1 WTASSTGASPF
12 RSEMKPFLFLGIRA
26 QDGAADDEYAAVLR
40 CAGLDERD
48 LRRVRLERDVLGPV
62 DLDDWSGIVVGG
74 GPWNV
79 SDPQESKPPEQ
90 LRGEARLRELAL
102 QVVEADFP
110 FLGACYGIG
119 TLGTLAGGVVDR
131 QWSEPIGAVTISLT
145 AEGVADPLL
154 GGLPPEFD
162 AFLGHKE
169 AVSRLPRG
177 AVLLASSA
185 TCPVQAF
192 RIGERVYA
200 TQFHP
205 ELDVDSIVLRIE
217 AYQDFGYFAPGEGD
231 ELIRLARAAVVTE
244 PPRILERFVRLF
256 AVE

>member
-1 WTASSTGASPF
+1 
-12 RSEMKPFLFLGIRA
+12 MKPFLFLGIRA
-26 QDGAADDEYAAVLR
+26 QDAAADDEYAAVLR

-48 LRRVRLERDVLGPV
+48 VRRVRMERDELGPL
-62 DLDDWSGIVVGG
+62 DLGDWSGIVVGG

-79 SDPQESKPPEQ
+79 SDPDPLKDDAQR
-90 LRGEARLRELAL
+90 RGEARLRQLAL

-131 QWSEPIGAVTISLT
+131 RWSEPIGAVSIDLT
-145 AEGVADPLL
+145 PEGVSDPLL
-154 GGLPPEFD
+154 GVLPASFD

-169 AVSRLPRG
+169 AVSTLPRG
-177 AVLLASSA
+177 AVLLASSP

-192 RIGERVYA
+192 RLGEHVYA

-205 ELDVDSIVLRIE
+205 ELDVDSIIMRIE
-217 AYQDFGYFAPGEGD
+217 TYQDFGYFGPGEGE

-244 PPRILERFVRLF
+244 PPRVLARFVELF
-256 AVE
+256 GRP

>member
-1 WTASSTGASPF
+1 V
-12 RSEMKPFLFLGIRA
+12 KPFLFLGIRA
-26 QDGAADDEYAAVLR
+26 QDGVADDEYAAVLR

-48 LRRVRLERDVLGPV
+48 VRRVRLERDVLGPT

-79 SDPQESKPPEQ
+79 SDPEDAKAPEQ
-90 LRGEARLRELAL
+90 RRGEARLRELAL
-102 QVVEADFP
+102 QVVAADFP
-110 FLGACYGIG
+110 FLGACYGVG

-131 QWSEPIGAVTISLT
+131 QWAEPIGAETITLT
-145 AEGVADPLL
+145 ADGLADPLL
-154 GGLPPEFD
+154 GRLPPTFN

-169 AVSRLPRG
+169 AVSRLPDG
-177 AVLLASSA
+177 AVLLASSQ

-192 RIGERVYA
+192 RIGRHVHA

-217 AYQDFGYFAPGEGD
+217 TYQDFGYFGPGEGE
-231 ELIRLARAAVVTE
+231 ELVRRARAAVVTE
-244 PPRILERFVRLF
+244 PPKILSRFVELYAR
-256 AVE
+256 

>member
-1 WTASSTGASPF
+1 
-12 RSEMKPFLFLGIRA
+12 MKPFLFLGIRA
-26 QDGAADDEYAAVLR
+26 QDAAADDEYAAVLR
-40 CAGLDERD
+40 CAGLDERGV
-48 LRRVRLERDVLGPV
+48 RRVRLEREVLGPV
-62 DLDDWSGIVVGG
+62 DLGDWSGIVVGG

-79 SDPQESKPPEQ
+79 SDPDDVKPPEQ
-90 LRGEARLRELAL
+90 RRGEARLHDLAL

-131 QWSEPIGAVTISLT
+131 TWSEPIGAVTISLT
-145 AEGVADPLL
+145 EEGAADPLL
-154 GGLPPEFD
+154 GELPPVFD

-169 AVSRLPRG
+169 AVSTLPGG
-177 AVLLASSA
+177 AVLLASSE

-192 RIGERVYA
+192 RIGKSVYA

-205 ELDVDSIVLRIE
+205 ELDVESIVMRIE
-217 AYQDFGYFAPGEGD
+217 TYQDFGYFGPGEGE

-244 PPRILERFVRLF
+244 PPHILERFVELYLSG
-256 AVE
+256 

>member
-1 WTASSTGASPF
+1 
-12 RSEMKPFLFLGIRA
+12 MNKPFLFLGIRA
-26 QDGAADDEYAAVLR
+26 QDAAADDEYAAVLR

-48 LRRVRLERDVLGPV
+48 VRRVRMERDELGPV
-62 DLDDWSGIVVGG
+62 ELDDWSGIVIGG

-79 SDPQESKPPEQ
+79 SDPDRVKDDAQR
-90 LRGEARLRELAL
+90 RGEARLGSLAR

-110 FLGACYGIG
+110 LLGACYGIG

-131 QWSEPIGAVTISLT
+131 RWSEPIGAVTITLT
-145 AEGVADPLL
+145 PDGATDPLL
-154 GGLPPEFD
+154 GVLPTSFD

-169 AVSRLPRG
+169 AVSTLPRG
-177 AVLLASSA
+177 GVLLASSP

-192 RIGERVYA
+192 RLGKHVYA

-205 ELDVDSIVLRIE
+205 ELDVDGLVTRIE
-217 AYQDFGYFAPGEGD
+217 TYRHFGYFEPDEGA

-244 PPRILERFVRLF
+244 PPRILSRFVELF
-256 AVE
+256 AR